1 MTEIYD
7 NGPEGINIRAIKG
20 LVELIYTYNE
30 TNPQS
35 PAYHYISFVVRI
47 PVREVLIQPDVHTK
61 FRDFDADLEY
71 ANDRVTNINFMY
83 KSGSIVITPQR
94 ARDLIDE
101 MEENANIFADN
112 MMTQIC

>member
-47 PVREVLIQPDVHTK
+47 PVREVLI
-61 FRDFDADLEY
+61 
-71 ANDRVTNINFMY
+71 
-83 KSGSIVITPQR
+83 
-94 ARDLIDE
+94 
-101 MEENANIFADN
+101 
-112 MMTQIC
+112 